1 MGGPVGVARTA
12 LTTLQVGSLLEFV
25 RIFGNGLH
33 VGVGEGYSPGPSLVL
48 TAVGRGGG
56 GGFAACC
63 QILPIPGCV
72 PATPGGGGR
81 KGTPGRRCRW
91 GRRRAETIPH
101 PTRRLEQTITR
112 RKQTQATHAEDLKQ
126 TLSEKS
132 WPRYPASDPGTLPQS
147 PNRNRRPP
155 PLRQRSQTQSP
166 APASP
171 PAPPPTTEGA
181 TTASKTPSVKPPS

>member
-56 GGFAACC
+56 AVRGGGGFAVCC

-81 KGTPGRRCRW
+81 KGTPGCRCRW

-101 PTRRLEQTITR
+101 PTRQLEQTITR
-112 RKQTQATHAEDLKQ
+112 RKQIEASHAEDLKQ

-132 WPRYPASDPGTLPQS
+132 
-147 PNRNRRPP
+147 
-155 PLRQRSQTQSP
+155 
-166 APASP
+166 
-171 PAPPPTTEGA
+171 
-181 TTASKTPSVKPPS
+181 